1 VSGAGIVSATGST
14 GSTGA
19 TGATGGATVHEYE
32 VVARRERFHGSVFD
46 VVTDEVTMPGGG
58 VAARDCIRHIGAVG
72 VAAVDDGDRI
82 VLVRQYRHP
91 VGRRLWE
98 LPAGLIDVAG
108 ESLAAVA
115 QRELA
120 EEADLRAGRLDVLV
134 DLHTSP
140 GYSNERIRIFLAREL
155 TEVPHGERHDRQ
167 QEEADMT
174 VMRVDLDEAVRMAL
188 AGELTNAAAVAGVL
202 ASAAA
207 RRDGWAGL
215 RPPDADQP

>member
-1 VSGAGIVSATGST
+1 VSERAGAAAHGYA
-14 GSTGA
+14 
-19 TGATGGATVHEYE
+19 
-32 VVARRERFHGSVFD
+32 VVARHERFRGNVFD

-58 VAARDCIRHIGAVG
+58 VAARDYVRHVGAVG
-72 VAAVDDGDRI
+72 VAAVDERDRI
-82 VLVRQYRHP
+82 VLVEQYRHP

-98 LPAGLIDVAG
+98 LPAGLVDVEG

-115 QRELA
+115 LRELA

-155 TEVPHGERHDRQ
+155 TAVPDAERHDRHD
-167 QEEADMT
+167 EEAELA
-174 VMRVDLDEAVRMAL
+174 VVRVDLDEAVRRAL

-202 ASAAA
+202 AAAAA
-207 RRDGWAGL
+207 RRAGWTGL
-215 RPPDADQP
+215 RPAHAARADASASPTDL